1 MDLSFDTRLVSPG
14 PAPAQVR
21 KSRRGPRSRCS
32 QYMGISYLVTLIFL
46 NFYFVLSFDPA
57 AIKFRGVDSD
67 INFTV
72 GDYEEDMKQVFLYEC
87 SFGFLFSPEAEATT
101 YHCSTLFHVSIDS
114 NYHRFMINRHSMFIF
129 SCLLT

>member
-1 MDLSFDTRLVSPG
+1 MDLSFDTRLMSPG

-21 KSRRGPRSRCS
+21 KSRRGPRSRSS
-32 QYMGISYLVTLIFL
+32 QA
-46 NFYFVLSFDPA
+46 FDPA

>member
-1 MDLSFDTRLVSPG
+1 MDLSFNTRSVSPAG
-14 PAPAQVR
+14 AGSGEKEPERTKVKKLAVY
-21 KSRRGPRSRCS
+21 GN
-32 QYMGISYLVTLIFL
+32 LIFGNTHFSQL
-46 NFYFVLSFDPA
+46 LFCTLAFDPA

-72 GDYEEDMKQVFLYEC
+72 GDYEEDMKHVFLYEC

>member
-1 MDLSFDTRLVSPG
+1 MDLSFNTRSVSPAG
-14 PAPAQVR
+14 AGSGEKEPERTKVKKLAVY
-21 KSRRGPRSRCS
+21 GN
-32 QYMGISYLVTLIFL
+32 LIFGG
-46 NFYFVLSFDPA
+46 FDTAHAPSRAFDPA

-72 GDYEEDMKQVFLYEC
+72 GDYEEDMKHVFLYEC

>member
-1 MDLSFDTRLVSPG
+1 MDLSFDTRLMSPG

-21 KSRRGPRSRCS
+21 KSRRGPSSRSS
-32 QYMGISYLVTLIFL
+32 QYMGISYLRLWETSSFRA
-46 NFYFVLSFDPA
+46 FDPA

-114 NYHRFMINRHSMFIF
+114 NYHRFMINRHSIGRFNDEAIE
-129 SCLLT
+129 

>member
-1 MDLSFDTRLVSPG
+1 MDLSFDTRLMSPG

-21 KSRRGPRSRCS
+21 KSRRGPRDCGKQVHLGGFDTAHAPARA
-32 QYMGISYLVTLIFL
+32 
-46 NFYFVLSFDPA
+46 FDPA